1 MTVFFIIP
9 VLSFLYFLLPKK
21 VLTWYNLILTALL
34 VGISSFLAIPV
45 IIDKTVF
52 EGSSIFTL
60 WGSPISVSIDL
71 LSAFFIMVINITV
84 LTGAWF
90 AIAYMRLYQ
99 QYSKVNFSLHFFFFF
114 WLFYSMLMVCMFPN
128 VISFLVAWEIMS
140 ISSFVL
146 VIFEHKKKEV
156 LKAGINYLVQMHIGA
171 LLLMVAFIL
180 IYNYTGNY
188 TWNGLSTYFSQHENI
203 PIFLLFFIGFGIKA
217 GFVPFHT
224 WLPHAHPA
232 APTHISGIM
241 SGVMIKMGIYGILR
255 VLLHIQANFLEIGII
270 ILIISAISGIAGVG
284 TAIIQHDLKK
294 LLAYHSIENIGIIG
308 IGIGVGMIGIASEN
322 NLITMLGFGGGI
334 LHVLNHSL
342 FKSLLFYT
350 TGSVYMNTHT
360 RTIDHLGGLIKKM
373 PHTAVLFLVA
383 SIAIC
388 GLPPLNGFVSEF
400 LIYNSFAESM
410 ISLSIGLKILMM
422 FAMLSLAVI
431 GGLAIFCFTKAFG
444 ITFLGTARKIN
455 LETVQEVNWF
465 TLIPQYFIL
474 ILIFAIGLFP
484 QFWVNLF
491 FELSRL
497 FVHHSFVVPNRTIST
512 ISSIS
517 LYSFLFI
524 GITILIYV
532 LRSISNRKKPIETA
546 PTWGCAYNGS
556 AKNLQYTASS
566 YAENYAHDM
575 DKLLNQKTHYK
586 KIKEEDIF
594 PQERSYET
602 HSESV
607 IEEKLYIR
615 ISNRLQRIFNRF
627 AFVQTGKTQHYIMY
641 MFVLLIV
648 LIILTIFNVI

>member
-9 VLSFLYFLLPKK
+9 VLSFLYFILPKK
-21 VLTWYNLILTALL
+21 VLAWYNLILTVLL
-34 VGISSFLAIPV
+34 VGISSVFSVPV
-45 IIDKTVF
+45 ILDNEIFTGNSF
-52 EGSSIFTL
+52 FTL
-60 WGSPISVSIDL
+60 WDSPISMSIDL

-84 LTGAWF
+84 FTGAWF
-90 AIAYMRLYQ
+90 AIEYMRLYQ
-99 QYSKVNFSLHFFFFF
+99 QYSKINFSLHFFFFF

-128 VISFLVAWEIMS
+128 IIAFLVAWEIMS
-140 ISSFVL
+140 VSSFIL

-180 IYNYTGNY
+180 IYNNTGNY
-188 TWNGLSTYFSQHENI
+188 TWNGLSAYFSQHENI
-203 PIFLLFFIGFGIKA
+203 PVFLLFFIGFGIKA

-255 VLLHIQANFLEIGII
+255 VLFHIQSNFLEIGII

-308 IGIGVGMIGIASEN
+308 IGIGVGMIGIASGN

-400 LIYNSFAESM
+400 LIYSSFAESM

-455 LETVQEVNWF
+455 LETVQEVKWF

-474 ILIFAIGLFP
+474 VLIFAIGLFP

-524 GITILIYV
+524 GITIFIYV
-532 LRSISNRKKPIETA
+532 LRSISNRNKPIETTS
-546 PTWGCAYNGS
+546 TWGCAYNG
-556 AKNLQYTASS
+556 KIDKLQYTASS

-575 DKLLNQKTHYK
+575 DKLLNQKIHYK
-586 KIKEEDIF
+586 KINDEDIF
-594 PQERSYET
+594 PQERTYET
-602 HSESV
+602 HSESI

-615 ISNRLQRIFNRF
+615 ISNRLQRILNRF
-627 AFVQTGKTQHYIMY
+627 AFFQTGKTQHYIMY

>member
-284 TAIIQHDLKK
+284 TAIIQHDL
-294 LLAYHSIENIGIIG
+294 
-308 IGIGVGMIGIASEN
+308 
-322 NLITMLGFGGGI
+322 
-334 LHVLNHSL
+334 
-342 FKSLLFYT
+342 
-350 TGSVYMNTHT
+350 
-360 RTIDHLGGLIKKM
+360 
-373 PHTAVLFLVA
+373 
-383 SIAIC
+383 
-388 GLPPLNGFVSEF
+388 
-400 LIYNSFAESM
+400 
-410 ISLSIGLKILMM
+410 
-422 FAMLSLAVI
+422 
-431 GGLAIFCFTKAFG
+431 
-444 ITFLGTARKIN
+444 
-455 LETVQEVNWF
+455 
-465 TLIPQYFIL
+465 
-474 ILIFAIGLFP
+474 
-484 QFWVNLF
+484 
-491 FELSRL
+491 
-497 FVHHSFVVPNRTIST
+497 
-512 ISSIS
+512 
-517 LYSFLFI
+517 
-524 GITILIYV
+524 
-532 LRSISNRKKPIETA
+532 
-546 PTWGCAYNGS
+546 
-556 AKNLQYTASS
+556 
-566 YAENYAHDM
+566 
-575 DKLLNQKTHYK
+575 
-586 KIKEEDIF
+586 
-594 PQERSYET
+594 
-602 HSESV
+602 
-607 IEEKLYIR
+607 
-615 ISNRLQRIFNRF
+615 
-627 AFVQTGKTQHYIMY
+627 
-641 MFVLLIV
+641 
-648 LIILTIFNVI
+648 

>member
-140 ISSFVL
+140 ISSFIL

-308 IGIGVGMIGIASEN
+308 IGIGVGMIGLASEN

-455 LETVQEVNWF
+455 LETVHEVKWF

-474 ILIFAIGLFP
+474 VLIFAIGLFP

-491 FELSRL
+491 FELSEL
-497 FVHHSFVVPNRTIST
+497 FTHHSFVVPDRTIST

-524 GITILIYV
+524 GITIFIYV
-532 LRSISNRKKPIETA
+532 LRSISNRNKPIETTS
-546 PTWGCAYNGS
+546 TWGCAYNG
-556 AKNLQYTASS
+556 KTDKLQYTASS
-566 YAENYAHDM
+566 YAENYLHDM
-575 DKLLNQKTHYK
+575 DNLMNQKTHYK
-586 KIKEEDIF
+586 KINDEEIF
-594 PQERSYET
+594 PQERTYET

-615 ISNRLQRIFNRF
+615 ISHKLQRLLNRL
-627 AFVQTGKTQHYIMY
+627 AFFQTGKTQHYIMY

>member
-294 LLAYHSIENIGIIG
+294 LLAYSSIENIGIIG
-308 IGIGVGMIGIASEN
+308 IGIGVGMIGLASEN

-334 LHVLNHSL
+334 LHILNHSL

-455 LETVQEVNWF
+455 LETVQEVKWF

-474 ILIFAIGLFP
+474 VLIFAIGLFP

-524 GITILIYV
+524 GITIFIYV
-532 LRSISNRKKPIETA
+532 LRSISNRNKPIETA
-546 PTWGCAYNGS
+546 STWGCAYNG
-556 AKNLQYTASS
+556 KIDKLQYTASS

-586 KIKEEDIF
+586 KINDEDIF
-594 PQERSYET
+594 PQERTYET
-602 HSESV
+602 HSESI

>member
-188 TWNGLSTYFSQHENI
+188 TWNGLSTYFSQNENI

-484 QFWVNLF
+484 QYGLNLIF
-491 FELSRL
+491 DLSGL
-497 FVHHSFVVPNRTIST
+497 FAHQSFVVPNRTIST

-594 PQERSYET
+594 PQERTYET

>member
-294 LLAYHSIENIGIIG
+294 LLAYSSIENIGIIG
-308 IGIGVGMIGIASEN
+308 IGIGVGMIGLASEN
-322 NLITMLGFGGGI
+322 NLITILGFGGGI
-334 LHVLNHSL
+334 LHILNHSL

-350 TGSVYMNTHT
+350 IGSVYMNTHT

-455 LETVQEVNWF
+455 LETVQEVKWF

-474 ILIFAIGLFP
+474 VLIFAIGLFP

-594 PQERSYET
+594 PQERTYET